1 MQDLA
6 SLEKDFHS
14 QGSNKWQAMAA
25 FRQMALHAAKQVGA
39 QFVLV
44 DMGPS
49 TDDVNRTLATSADV
63 IQPCACPDSYSWSGA
78 MRLFTDVMP
87 AWMGWWTQHKFA
99 ERQSGTDHKY
109 NRTFPRIMPFM
120 AMQVSEMMKFLM
132 CVFEANMDV
141 HSLQPHADVK
151 SIWTNLPFAP

>member
-1 MQDLA
+1 
-6 SLEKDFHS
+6 
-14 QGSNKWQAMAA
+14 MAA

-87 AWMGWWTQHKFA
+87 AWMGWCTQHKLA
-99 ERQSGTDHKY
+99 ESQSGTNHKY
-109 NRTFPRIMPFM
+109 NKTFPRIMPFM
-120 AMQVSEMMKFLM
+120 AMQVNNRLWCLMYVCCRPMFLA
-132 CVFEANMDV
+132 CD
-141 HSLQPHADVK
+141 HAFARDTLPASVK
-151 SIWTNLPFAP
+151 RHRFFTDLHISRAYGRCQ